1 MKFLE
6 LAQKRYSVRG
16 YTEQPVGDEELMQIL
31 EAGRLAPSAANF
43 QPWHFI
49 VVRDSAVKARLAE
62 AYKKDWFQKAPV
74 VIVVCVSPNHAWTR
88 QDGRNY
94 AFVDAAIAM
103 DHMTLCAADLGL
115 GTCWIAAFDPAKV
128 RSALDLP
135 GYIEPVAMTPVGWPA
150 VPATPKKRKALSAL
164 VHWDRWQEKV

>member
-1 MKFLE
+1 MSFLE
-6 LAQKRYSVRG
+6 LAQKRYSVRS
-16 YTEQPVGDEELMQIL
+16 YTGQSVADEDLQKIL

-49 VVRDSAVKARLAE
+49 VVRDPGVKARLGE
-62 AYKKDWFQKAPV
+62 AYKKDWFLQAPV

-128 RSALDLP
+128 RNALGLP
-135 GYIEPVAMTPVGWPA
+135 GYVEPVAMTPVGRPA
-150 VPATPKKRKALSAL
+150 FPATPKKRKALSAV
-164 VHWDRWQEKV
+164 VHWERWQDKI

>member
-1 MKFLE
+1 MTFLE

-16 YTEQPVGDEELMQIL
+16 YTEAPVSDEMLKQIL

-49 VVRDSAVKARLAE
+49 VVRDPAVKARLAE
-62 AYKKDWFQKAPV
+62 AYKKDWFRNAPV
-74 VIVVCVSPNHAWTR
+74 IIVVCASPNQAWTR

-128 RSALDLP
+128 RNVLGLP
-135 GYIEPVAMTPVGWPA
+135 GYVEPVAMTPLGYAA
-150 VPATPKKRKALSAL
+150 VPATPKKRKALSAI
-164 VHWDRWQEKV
+164 VHWDRWEEKV